1 MSCVGFF
8 GKQAHPDVEAI
19 ARRLIKLADKAGWEV
34 LIEPGLNL
42 DTDTPEPL
50 TAKQVAQK
58 SDLAV
63 VLGGGRDDDPG
74 GGAAGREGSSG
85 VRGQPGVSGYL
96 TNFTEDEADDQF
108 KKVLVGQYETESRVR
123 LKADL
128 VRDGEVKKS
137 AKVLN
142 DVVVNVSG
150 ISRIIEIR
158 AEIDG
163 AYLTTYRADGL
174 IVSTPTGSTAYSLS
188 AGGPILVPGTRS
200 LVVAP
205 ICPHTLT
212 MRPLVIQDESKISLQ
227 VEKMTESVLVTFDGQ
242 QAEKIG
248 PGDRLEIELAPGRVQ
263 LVKPPRDHYQILRA
277 KLKWGQR

>member
-19 ARRLIKLADKAGWEV
+19 ARRLIRLAVKAGWEV
-34 LIEPGLNL
+34 LVEPGLSL
-42 DTDTPEPL
+42 DTDAGESL
-50 TAKQVAQK
+50 TARQVAQR

-63 VLGGGRDDDPG
+63 VLGGDGTMIRVVGLLDE
-74 GGAAGREGSSG
+74 REVPVFGINLG
-85 VRGQPGVSGYL
+85 FLGYL

-108 KKVLVGQYETESRVR
+108 KKVLVGQYEIESRVR
-123 LKADL
+123 LKAEL
-128 VRDGEVKKS
+128 MRNGEVKKT
-137 AKVLN
+137 AKVFN

-163 AYLTTYRADGL
+163 AYVTTYRADGL

-188 AGGPILVPGTRS
+188 AGGPILMPGTRS

-212 MRPLVIQDESKISLQ
+212 MRPLVIQDDSRISLR
-227 VEKMTESVLVTFDGQ
+227 VEKVTESVLVTFDGQ
-242 QAEKIG
+242 QAEKIE
-248 PGDRLEIELAPGRVQ
+248 PGDRLEIERAEGRVQ

>member
-19 ARRLIKLADKAGWEV
+19 ARRLIRLAVKAGWEV
-34 LIEPGLNL
+34 LVEPGLRL
-42 DTDTPEPL
+42 DTDAEKPL
-50 TAKQVAQK
+50 AAREVAQK

-63 VLGGGRDDDPG
+63 VLGGDGTMIRVVGLLDE
-74 GGAAGREGSSG
+74 REVPVFG
-85 VRGQPGVSGYL
+85 VNLGFLGYL
-96 TNFTEDEADDQF
+96 TNFTEDEADGEF
-108 KKVLVGQYETESRVR
+108 KKVLAGHYETESRVR
-123 LKADL
+123 LKAELLRNGD
-128 VRDGEVKKS
+128 VKKI
-137 AKVLN
+137 AKVFN

-163 AYLTTYRADGL
+163 AYVTTYRADGL

-188 AGGPILVPGTRS
+188 AGGPILMPGSSS

-212 MRPLVIQDESKISLQ
+212 MRPLVIQDNSKIRLE
-227 VEKMTESVLVTFDGQ
+227 VVKMTESVLVTFDGQ
-242 QAEKIG
+242 QAEKIE
-248 PGDRLEIELAPGRVQ
+248 PGDRLEIERAPGRVQ